1 MKKKNLIQKFIEKV
15 QDEGMLVALEI
26 LISFSFS
33 KLKRNLGII
42 NPFEKR
48 RKFLSNKLFK
58 EFNGVIQYGPF
69 KGLKFISE
77 NSWGA
82 GRDMASKLLGLYE
95 KEILISL
102 QNIPDRYKIFI
113 DLGAADGY
121 YGIGTLVNGM
131 FEKSYC
137 YEMNVVSQKIIKKNA
152 ELNNVAS
159 KVSIRSFA
167 DKYFYKDFKND
178 EIDQSVLLV
187 DIEGAEFDLFDK
199 NLFKKFSKSIIYI
212 ELHPWSFKNNGHK
225 ELQKLEND
233 AREYFTIEKIT
244 TTSRDLSEFE
254 ELKEW
259 SDTDRWLVC
268 SEGRPKLMTWW
279 RLDPL

>member
-1 MKKKNLIQKFIEKV
+1 MRKKSLKQKFIEIV
-15 QDEGMLVALEI
+15 QDESMLAALEK
-26 LISFSFS
+26 LISWSFNRL
-33 KLKRNLGII
+33 KLNLGVIG
-42 NPFEKR
+42 PFEKR
-48 RKFLSNKLFK
+48 KKFLSNKLVEK
-58 EFNGVIQYGPF
+58 FNGVIQYGPF
-69 KGLKFISE
+69 KGLKFDLES
-77 NSWGA
+77 SWGD
-82 GRDMASKLLGLYE
+82 GDRASMLLGLYE
-95 KEILISL
+95 KEVLISL

-113 DLGAADGY
+113 NLGAADGY

-137 YEMNVVSQKIIKKNA
+137 YEKNVVSQKIIKKNA

-159 KVSIRSFA
+159 RVLIRGLA

-178 EIDQSVLLV
+178 EIDQSILLV

-199 NLFKKFSKSIIYI
+199 NLFKKFSKSIIFI
-212 ELHPWSFKNNGHK
+212 ELHPWIFKNYGHE

-254 ELKEW
+254 ELKKW
-259 SDTDRWLVC
+259 SDTDRWLIC

>member
-1 MKKKNLIQKFIEKV
+1 MRKKSLKKKFIEIV
-15 QDEGMLVALEI
+15 QDESMLAALEK
-26 LISFSFS
+26 LISWSFNR
-33 KLKRNLGII
+33 LKRNFGII
-42 NPFEKR
+42 GPFEKR
-48 RKFLSNKLFK
+48 KKFLSNKLVEK
-58 EFNGVIQYGPF
+58 FNGVIQYGPF
-69 KGLKFISE
+69 KGLKFVPES
-77 NSWGA
+77 SWGD
-82 GRDMASKLLGLYE
+82 GDRASMLLGLYE
-95 KEILISL
+95 KEVSISL
-102 QNIPDRYKIFI
+102 QNIPERYKILI
-113 DLGAADGY
+113 DLGSADGY
-121 YGIGTLVNGM
+121 YGIGTLINGM

-159 KVSIRSFA
+159 RVLIRGLA

-178 EIDQSVLLV
+178 EIDQSILLV

-199 NLFKKFSKSIIYI
+199 NLFKKFSKSIIFI
-212 ELHPWSFKNNGHK
+212 ELHPWIFKNNGHE

-254 ELKEW
+254 ELKKW
-259 SDTDRWLVC
+259 SDTDRWLIC
-268 SEGRPKLMTWW
+268 SEGRPVLMTWW

>member
-1 MKKKNLIQKFIEKV
+1 MKKKNLKYKFIEKI
-15 QDEGMLVALEI
+15 QNDGIFAALEK
-26 LISFSFS
+26 LISWSFS

-42 NPFEKR
+42 GPFEKR
-48 RKFLSNKLFK
+48 KKFLSNKLVE
-58 EFNGVIQYGPF
+58 EFNGVIRYGPF

-77 NSWGA
+77 SSWGA
-82 GRDMASKLLGLYE
+82 GGDMASMLLGLYE

-102 QNIPDRYKIFI
+102 QNIPDQYKIFI

-159 KVSIRSFA
+159 RVLIRGFA

-178 EIDQSVLLV
+178 EIDQSILLV

-199 NLFKKFSKSIIYI
+199 NLFKKFSKSIIFI
-212 ELHPWSFKNNGHK
+212 ELHPWIFKNNGHE

-233 AREYFTIEKIT
+233 AKEYFTIKKIT

-254 ELKEW
+254 ELKRW
-259 SDTDRWLVC
+259 SDTDRWLIC
-268 SEGRPKLMTWW
+268 SEGRPVLMTWW

>member
-1 MKKKNLIQKFIEKV
+1 MRKKSLKQKFIEIV
-15 QDEGMLVALEI
+15 QDESMLAALEK
-26 LISFSFS
+26 LISWSFNRL
-33 KLKRNLGII
+33 KLNLGVIG
-42 NPFEKR
+42 PFEKR
-48 RKFLSNKLFK
+48 KKFLSNKLVEK
-58 EFNGVIQYGPF
+58 FNGVIQYGPF
-69 KGLKFISE
+69 KGLKFDLES
-77 NSWGA
+77 SWGD
-82 GRDMASKLLGLYE
+82 GDRASMLLGLYE
-95 KEILISL
+95 KEVLISL

-113 DLGAADGY
+113 NLGAADGY

-137 YEMNVVSQKIIKKNA
+137 YENNVVSQKIIKKNA

-159 KVSIRSFA
+159 RVLIRGLA

-178 EIDQSVLLV
+178 EIDQSILLV

-199 NLFKKFSKSIIYI
+199 NLFKKFSKSIIFI
-212 ELHPWSFKNNGHK
+212 ELHPWIFKNNGHE

-233 AREYFTIEKIT
+233 AKEYFTIEKIT

-254 ELKEW
+254 ELKKW
-259 SDTDRWLVC
+259 SDTDRWLIC

>member
-1 MKKKNLIQKFIEKV
+1 MKKKSLKQKFIEIV
-15 QDEGMLVALEI
+15 RDESMQAALEK
-26 LISFSFS
+26 LISWSFNRL
-33 KLKRNLGII
+33 KLNFGII
-42 NPFEKR
+42 GPFEKR
-48 RKFLSNKLFK
+48 KKFLSNKLVEK
-58 EFNGVIQYGPF
+58 FNGVIQYGPF
-69 KGLKFISE
+69 KGLKFVPES
-77 NSWGA
+77 SWGD
-82 GRDMASKLLGLYE
+82 GDRASMLLGLYE
-95 KEILISL
+95 KEVSISL
-102 QNIPDRYKIFI
+102 QNIPDRYKILI
-113 DLGAADGY
+113 DLGSADGY

-159 KVSIRSFA
+159 RVLIRGFA

-178 EIDQSVLLV
+178 EIDQSILLV

-199 NLFKKFSKSIIYI
+199 NLFKKFSKSIIFI
-212 ELHPWSFKNNGHK
+212 ELHPWIFKNNGHE

-233 AREYFTIEKIT
+233 AKEYFTITKIT

-254 ELKEW
+254 ELKRW
-259 SDTDRWLVC
+259 SDTDRWLIC
-268 SEGRPKLMTWW
+268 SEGRPVLMTWW

>member
-1 MKKKNLIQKFIEKV
+1 MKKKNLKKKFIEKV
-15 QDEGMLVALEI
+15 QDEGMLAALEK
-26 LISFSFS
+26 LISWSFNRL
-33 KLKRNLGII
+33 KLNLGII
-42 NPFEKR
+42 GPFEKR
-48 RKFLSNKLFK
+48 KKFLSNKLVEK
-58 EFNGVIQYGPF
+58 FNGVIQYGPF
-69 KGLKFISE
+69 KGLKFVPESA
-77 NSWGA
+77 WGNGA
-82 GRDMASKLLGLYE
+82 DRASMLLGLYE
-95 KEILISL
+95 KEVSISL
-102 QNIPDRYKIFI
+102 QNIPDRYKILI
-113 DLGAADGY
+113 DLGSADGY

-159 KVSIRSFA
+159 RVLIRGLA

-178 EIDQSVLLV
+178 EIDQSILLV

-199 NLFKKFSKSIIYI
+199 NLFEKFSKSIIFI
-212 ELHPWSFKNNGHK
+212 ELHPWIFKNNGR
-225 ELQKLEND
+225 EEIQKLENN

-254 ELKEW
+254 ELKKW
-259 SDTDRWLVC
+259 SDTDRWLIC

>member
-1 MKKKNLIQKFIEKV
+1 MRKKSLKKKFIEIV
-15 QDEGMLVALEI
+15 QDESMLAALEK
-26 LISFSFS
+26 LISWSFNR
-33 KLKRNLGII
+33 LKRNFGII
-42 NPFEKR
+42 GPFEKR
-48 RKFLSNKLFK
+48 KKFLSNKLVEK
-58 EFNGVIQYGPF
+58 FNGVIQYGPF
-69 KGLKFISE
+69 KGLKFVPES
-77 NSWGA
+77 SWGD
-82 GRDMASKLLGLYE
+82 GDRASMLLGLYE
-95 KEILISL
+95 KEVSISL
-102 QNIPDRYKIFI
+102 QNIPERYKILI
-113 DLGAADGY
+113 DLGSADGY
-121 YGIGTLVNGM
+121 YGIGTLINGM

-159 KVSIRSFA
+159 RVLIRGLA

-178 EIDQSVLLV
+178 EIDQSILLV

-199 NLFKKFSKSIIYI
+199 NLFKKFSKSIIFI
-212 ELHPWSFKNNGHK
+212 ELHPWIFKNNGHE

-254 ELKEW
+254 ELKKW
-259 SDTDRWLVC
+259 SDTDRWLIC

>member
-1 MKKKNLIQKFIEKV
+1 MRKKSLKQKFIEIV
-15 QDEGMLVALEI
+15 QDESMLAALEK
-26 LISFSFS
+26 LISWSFNRL
-33 KLKRNLGII
+33 KLNLGVIG
-42 NPFEKR
+42 PFEKR
-48 RKFLSNKLFK
+48 KKFLSNKLVEK
-58 EFNGVIQYGPF
+58 FNGVIQYGPF
-69 KGLKFISE
+69 KGLKFDLES
-77 NSWGA
+77 SWGD
-82 GRDMASKLLGLYE
+82 GDRASMLLGLYE
-95 KEILISL
+95 KEVLISL

-137 YEMNVVSQKIIKKNA
+137 YEKNVVSQKIIKKNA

-159 KVSIRSFA
+159 RVLIRGLA

-178 EIDQSVLLV
+178 EIDQSILLV

-199 NLFKKFSKSIIYI
+199 NLFKKFSKSIIFI
-212 ELHPWSFKNNGHK
+212 ELHPWIFKNYGHE

-254 ELKEW
+254 ELKKW
-259 SDTDRWLVC
+259 SDTDRWLIC

>member
-1 MKKKNLIQKFIEKV
+1 M
-15 QDEGMLVALEI
+15 
-26 LISFSFS
+26 
-33 KLKRNLGII
+33 
-42 NPFEKR
+42 
-48 RKFLSNKLFK
+48 
-58 EFNGVIQYGPF
+58 
-69 KGLKFISE
+69 
-77 NSWGA
+77 
-82 GRDMASKLLGLYE
+82 LLGLYE
-95 KEILISL
+95 KEVSISL
-102 QNIPDRYKIFI
+102 QNIPDRYKILI
-113 DLGAADGY
+113 DLGSADGY

-137 YEMNVVSQKIIKKNA
+137 YEMNVVSQKIMKKNA

-159 KVSIRSFA
+159 RVLIRGLA

-178 EIDQSVLLV
+178 EIDQSILLV

-199 NLFKKFSKSIIYI
+199 NLFEKFSKSIIFI
-212 ELHPWSFKNNGHK
+212 ELHPWIFKNNGR
-225 ELQKLEND
+225 EEIQKLENN

-254 ELKEW
+254 ELKKW
-259 SDTDRWLVC
+259 SDTDRWLIC

>member
-1 MKKKNLIQKFIEKV
+1 MKKKNLIYKFIEKI
-15 QDEGMLVALEI
+15 QNDSIFAALEK
-26 LISFSFS
+26 LRTWAFSR
-33 KLKRNLGII
+33 LKRKLGII
-42 NPFEKR
+42 NPIVKR
-48 RKFLSNKLFK
+48 RNFLSNKLFE
-58 EFNGVIQYGPF
+58 EFNGVVQYGPF
-69 KGLKFISE
+69 KGFKFTPE
-77 NSWGA
+77 SWWGGGDKA
-82 GRDMASKLLGLYE
+82 AMLLGLYE

-102 QNIPDRYKIFI
+102 QNIPDRYKVFI

-152 ELNNVAS
+152 ELNNVAT
-159 KVSIRSFA
+159 KVLIRGLA

-178 EIDQSVLLV
+178 EIDQSILLV

-199 NLFKKFSKSIIYI
+199 NLFEKFSKSIIFI
-212 ELHPWSFKNNGHK
+212 ELHPWIFKNNGR
-225 ELQKLEND
+225 EEIQKLENN

>member
-1 MKKKNLIQKFIEKV
+1 MREKSLKQKFIEIV
-15 QDEGMLVALEI
+15 QDESMLAALEK
-26 LISFSFS
+26 LISWSFNR
-33 KLKRNLGII
+33 LKRNFGII
-42 NPFEKR
+42 GPFEKR
-48 RKFLSNKLFK
+48 KKFLSNKLVEK
-58 EFNGVIQYGPF
+58 FNGVIQYGPF
-69 KGLKFISE
+69 KGLKFVPES
-77 NSWGA
+77 SWGD
-82 GRDMASKLLGLYE
+82 GDRASMLLGLYE
-95 KEILISL
+95 KEVSISL
-102 QNIPDRYKIFI
+102 QNIPERYKILI
-113 DLGAADGY
+113 DLGSADGY
-121 YGIGTLVNGM
+121 YGIGTLINGM

-159 KVSIRSFA
+159 RVLIRGLA

-178 EIDQSVLLV
+178 EIDQSILLV

-199 NLFKKFSKSIIYI
+199 NLFKKFSKSIIFI
-212 ELHPWSFKNNGHK
+212 ELHPWIFKNNGHE

-254 ELKEW
+254 ELKKW
-259 SDTDRWLVC
+259 SDTDRWLIC
-268 SEGRPKLMTWW
+268 SEGRPVLMTWW

>member
-1 MKKKNLIQKFIEKV
+1 MRKKSLKQKFIEIV
-15 QDEGMLVALEI
+15 QDESMLAALEK
-26 LISFSFS
+26 LISWSFNRL
-33 KLKRNLGII
+33 KLNLGVIG
-42 NPFEKR
+42 PFEKR
-48 RKFLSNKLFK
+48 KKFLSNKLVEK
-58 EFNGVIQYGPF
+58 FNGVIQYGPF
-69 KGLKFISE
+69 KGLKFDLES
-77 NSWGA
+77 SWGD
-82 GRDMASKLLGLYE
+82 GDRASMLLGLYE
-95 KEILISL
+95 KEVLISL
-102 QNIPDRYKIFI
+102 QNIPNRYKIFI

-137 YEMNVVSQKIIKKNA
+137 YENNVVSQKIIKKNA

-159 KVSIRSFA
+159 RVLIRGLA

-178 EIDQSVLLV
+178 EIDQSILLV

-199 NLFKKFSKSIIYI
+199 NLFKKFSKSIIFI
-212 ELHPWSFKNNGHK
+212 ELHPWIFKNNGHE

-254 ELKEW
+254 ELKKW
-259 SDTDRWLVC
+259 SDTDRWLIC